1 VAGNG
6 CDIAAGLYSAAND
19 RQRRPQRQLVD
30 LAKDARMPRAMIV
43 LLVLV
48 IALVIGM
55 VALSKRNGEQPLTRI
70 EQPVTL
76 DGAAR

>member
-1 VAGNG
+1 
-6 CDIAAGLYSAAND
+6 
-19 RQRRPQRQLVD
+19 
-30 LAKDARMPRAMIV
+30 MPRAMIV

-76 DGAAR
+76 NGAAR